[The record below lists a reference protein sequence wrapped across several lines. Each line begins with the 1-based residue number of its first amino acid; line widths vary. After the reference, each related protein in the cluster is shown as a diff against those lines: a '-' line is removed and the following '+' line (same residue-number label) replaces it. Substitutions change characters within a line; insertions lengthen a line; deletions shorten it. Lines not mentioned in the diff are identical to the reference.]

1 MNEFLDYIASL
12 NPNYNLEGIKK
23 AYETA
28 EKMHKGQLRKSGE
41 PYIIHPV
48 ETAKIL
54 AGLGMDEQTI
64 IAGLLHDVVEDTEY
78 TEEQLKAEF
87 GEEVALLVDGV
98 TKLGNLV
105 FETKEDA
112 QAENLRKMFLA
123 MSKDIRVLIIK
134 LADRLHN
141 MRTINYMSPEK
152 IREKSK
158 ETLEIYAVSY
168 THPTLPTNSLV

>member
-12 NPNYNLEGIKK
+12 NPNYDLEGIKK

-28 EKMHKGQLRKSGE
+28 EKMHKGQFRKSGE

-105 FETKEDA
+105 LK
-112 QAENLRKMFLA
+112 QKRMHRRKISERCFWPCRRISA
-123 MSKDIRVLIIK
+123 F
-134 LADRLHN
+134 
-141 MRTINYMSPEK
+141 
-152 IREKSK
+152 
-158 ETLEIYAVSY
+158 
-168 THPTLPTNSLV
+168 